1 MQAGARHGGIE
12 DVARAFLA
20 PVAVVDVGQDDG
32 RGLLALVA
40 VDAVEGERAGS
51 HLLVP
56 VFGVA
61 GVAAQ
66 AVAADGLDLRE
77 W

>member
-1 MQAGARHGGIE
+1 MQPGPRHGGVE
-12 DVARAFLA
+12 DVAHAFFA
-20 PVAVVDVGQDDG
+20 PVGIVDIGQDDG

-40 VDAVEGERAGS
+40 VDAVEGERARG
-51 HLLVP
+51 HLLVA

-66 AVAADGLDLRE
+66 AVAADGLDLGER
-77 W
+77 